1 MEKNIIG
8 VYEDEQDVLKSI
20 DKLQE
25 NKIEIADV
33 FSPYPSH
40 DIIHKLHYTTRLW
53 YMEFAFGA
61 ISITTIFAALVY
73 TFVYDYPLNI
83 GGKPSMTYSFV
94 IIMFVGTILLTSL
107 ASVAT
112 FFIRQNLGPGKKA
125 NIIDIRVSDDKFAV
139 VVERTAK
146 MDDTKVEAIEQMF
159 RDTGASEVNYNS
171 VEVEK
176 I

>member
-8 VYEDEQDVLKSI
+8 IYEEEQDVVSSI
-20 DKLQE
+20 HKLQE
-25 NKIEIADV
+25 NQVEIADV

-40 DIIHKLHYTTRLW
+40 DIIHSLHYKTRLW
-53 YMEFAFGA
+53 YMEFLFGVVS
-61 ISITTIFAALVY
+61 ISSIFAFLVY
-73 TFVYDYPLNI
+73 AFVYDYPLNI

-94 IIMFVGTILLTSL
+94 IIMFVGTILLTAL
-107 ASVAT
+107 ASVFT

-125 NIIDIRVSDDKFAV
+125 PIIDIRISDDKFAI
-139 VVERTAK
+139 VVERTSK
-146 MDDTKVEAIEQMF
+146 MSDERAEAIAQLL
-159 RDTGASEVNYNS
+159 RDGGASEITSNS

>member
-8 VYEDEQDVLKSI
+8 IYEEEEAVLNSI
-20 DKLQE
+20 DKLKE

-53 YMEFAFGA
+53 YMEFLFGTIA
-61 ISITTIFAALVY
+61 ISSIFAALVY
-73 TFVYDYPLNI
+73 TFVYDYPINI

-94 IIMFVGTILLTSL
+94 IIMFVGTILLTAL
-107 ASVAT
+107 ASVTT

-125 NIIDIRVSDDKFAV
+125 NIIDIRISDDKFAV
-139 VVERTAK
+139 VVERTTK
-146 MDDTKVEAIEQMF
+146 MDDTKVNAIENIL
-159 RDTGASEVNYNS
+159 RETGASEVNYNS

-176 I
+176 V